1 MQAPDRWK
9 KWSTVALILA
19 AAGCVS
25 TQPVNDSGWARN
37 DPNRPHPSV
46 ITPGKGMAPP
56 SDAIVLFDGTDF
68 SEWVSTNGDVRWK
81 IKNGVMV
88 ATNTGNLRTRRSFG
102 DCQLHIEWATPDVV
116 EGSGQKRGN
125 SGVFLMDKYEV
136 QMLDSYD
143 NVTYPDG
150 QAAAVYGQ
158 HPPKLRH
165 CFSPPPLQQARQAEK
180 TRHHH
185 LAAQRRGGAEP
196 AGHPGADLCTRAQV
210 QGPRRRPA
218 HQPAGPPQS
227 DAVSQYLGQGV
238 GVACPERGDSTTKDT
253 MKRAQGPD
261 HR

>member
-158 HPPKLRH
+158 HPPLVNASRGPGQWQSYDIVFRRPHFNKRGKL
-165 CFSPPPLQQARQAEK
+165 
-180 TRHHH
+180 
-185 LAAQRRGGAEP
+185 
-196 AGHPGADLCTRAQV
+196 
-210 QGPRRRPA
+210 RRPA
-218 HQPAGPPQS
+218 TITLLHNGVVVQNQQAILGPTSVPVPKYKAHA
-227 DAVSQYLGQGV
+227 DALPISLQ
-238 GVACPERGDSTTKDT
+238 
-253 MKRAQGPD
+253 D
-261 HR
+261 HRNPMRFRNIWVRELE